1 MAAPQLPDVL
11 TQSIER
17 CAGAL
22 GDTTRLKAEVQKLKA
37 TGEGVAHFASA
48 LFELELAREGDP
60 ESRKHLSHLAEVLLV
75 FWRDGSGDTL
85 ARLHPAMQSLWL
97 SVAPMLVQFES
108 RQFDSALQRCWKHR
122 SEPNLLLV
130 HIDALQPEGNKR
142 VEFARCVYHLELA
155 RQGVD
160 RSRAEFAKRAGVLAE
175 AYQDGD
181 VANALIA
188 HDAGLLH
195 LWSELKPYLDEF
207 FEGLEEAAAR
217 AQDSTKK
224 VKMPVSPVPDH
235 HQAKTELHPPLGEG
249 RDVPSFRTLVN
260 TGKPLSTPGPMR
272 AVPPMGPSSM
282 TSGSRNSLPQVGERP
297 PRSSPPSQ
305 QKLAVHPPPPAPPP
319 AAGNLTPPG
328 GWVADNADADVIIEE
343 MAPVS
348 SSAVASVPPPPKIR
362 SADASAGGIAPPPP
376 PIDLTPPGAWRPPKT
391 PSGEVELVDAI
402 EVDVAEPKPPP
413 PPPVTPAHGL
423 AQVIADAEELE
434 VEFEPDDGTLAFW
447 EYTFAALQMA
457 PGEGQQRARML
468 ASESRADRKRLTTWL
483 DGLNPH
489 LNVPEAR
496 AFGSLV
502 RLMLAAE
509 TKEKSLF
516 GQANPRRKEALEQ
529 AFALL
534 SPTPDAAGHA
544 AVWFELDGAETQ
556 AALDR
561 GLELL
566 IPFLAFCARESLDPL
581 KSETVQK
588 YLAI

>member
-17 CAGAL
+17 CALAL

-75 FWRDGSGDTL
+75 FWRDGSGDAL

-108 RQFDSALQRCWKHR
+108 RQFDQALVKCWKHR
-122 SEPNLLLV
+122 SEPNLLLI
-130 HIDALQPEGNKR
+130 HLEGLLPEGNKR
-142 VEFARCVYHLELA
+142 AEFARCLYHLELA

-160 RSRAEFAKRAGVLAE
+160 QSRAHFARRAKVLAE
-175 AYQDGD
+175 AYQDPD
-181 VANALIA
+181 IANDLIA

-195 LWSELKPYLDEF
+195 LWTELKPYLDEF

-217 AQDSTKK
+217 SQDSTKK
-224 VKMPVSPVPDH
+224 VKMPLPAVSDS
-235 HQAKTELHPPLGEG
+235 AKTELHPPLGATE
-249 RDVPSFRTLVN
+249 REVPSFRTLVSS
-260 TGKPLSTPGPMR
+260 GKPLSTPVATPKSSASSPNLR
-272 AVPPMGPSSM
+272 AV
-282 TSGSRNSLPQVGERP
+282 VP
-297 PRSSPPSQ
+297 PRSSPPSPPP
-305 QKLAVHPPPPAPPP
+305 QKPPPPPLPPP
-319 AAGNLTPPG
+319 AE
-328 GWVADNADADVIIEE
+328 DADVLIEE

-348 SSAVASVPPPPKIR
+348 SSAVAAVPPPPTIR
-362 SADASAGGIAPPPP
+362 PPAPPPP
-376 PIDLTPPGAWRPPKT
+376 PVDLTPPGQWLPPRT
-391 PSGEVELVDAI
+391 ASGEVELVDAI
-402 EVDVAEPKPPP
+402 EVDVAPDVSIAPPP
-413 PPPVTPAHGL
+413 PPPITPAHGL
-423 AQVIADAEELE
+423 SRAIAEAEEELE
-434 VEFEPDDGTLAFW
+434 IELEPEETTLAFW

-483 DGLNPH
+483 DGLGPH
-489 LNVPEAR
+489 LAVPEAR

-516 GQANPRRKEALEQ
+516 GQANPRRKEALEA
-529 AFALL
+529 AFAML
-534 SPTPDAAGHA
+534 TPHPEAAGHA
-544 AVWFELDGAETQ
+544 AVWFELDGTDTMQ
-556 AALDR
+556 ALDR

-566 IPFLAFCARESLDPL
+566 IPFLAFCSRESLDPL

-588 YLAI
+588 YLAN

>member
-22 GDTTRLKAEVQKLKA
+22 GDTTRLKSEVQKLKA

-48 LFELELAREGDP
+48 LFELELAREGDAD
-60 ESRKHLSHLAEVLLV
+60 SRKHLSHLAEVLLV
-75 FWRDGSGDTL
+75 FWRDGSGDAL

-108 RQFDSALQRCWKHR
+108 RQFDQALTKCWKHR
-122 SEPNLLLV
+122 AEPNLLLV
-130 HIDALQPEGNKR
+130 HIDALQPAGNKR
-142 VEFARCVYHLELA
+142 VEFARCIYHLELA

-160 RSRAEFAKRAGVLAE
+160 SSRVEFAKRAGLLAE

-181 VANALIA
+181 VANDLIA

-224 VKMPVSPVPDH
+224 VKMPVAPDT
-235 HQAKTELHPPLGEG
+235 AKTELHPPLGAE

-260 TGKPLSTPGPMR
+260 TGKPLSSPALPAVK
-272 AVPPMGPSSM
+272 AVPPRAS
-282 TSGSRNSLPQVGERP
+282 
-297 PRSSPPSQ
+297 
-305 QKLAVHPPPPAPPP
+305 PPPPAPPAPRAPP
-319 AAGNLTPPG
+319 APSNLTPPG
-328 GWVADNADADVIIEE
+328 GWVADDADVIIEE

-348 SSAVASVPPPPKIR
+348 ASAVASVPPPPKI
-362 SADASAGGIAPPPP
+362 APPPP
-376 PIDLTPPGAWRPPKT
+376 PVDLTPPGAWRPT

-402 EVDVAEPKPPP
+402 EVDVAAPPPP

-423 AQVIADAEELE
+423 ARALASHPDDEELE
-434 VEFEPDDGTLAFW
+434 VEFEPDDSTLAFW
-447 EYTFAALQMA
+447 EYTFAALQGA

-468 ASESRADRKRLTTWL
+468 ASESRTDRKRLTTWL

-496 AFGSLV
+496 AFGALV

-544 AVWFELDGAETQ
+544 AVWFELDGQETQ

-566 IPFLAFCARESLDPL
+566 TGFLAFCARHSLDPL
-581 KSETVQK
+581 RSETVQK
-588 YLAI
+588 YLAE